1 MEKKY
6 EFAKGGSKKWMDR
19 TLHRIIA
26 TEDFD
31 DVKKGDLG
39 GYIENESNLSREGTC
54 WVYDEAIVYGDAK
67 VYDNAKVYDR
77 AIVYNEAKVY
87 GYAEVYG
94 NVYVRGEL
102 C

>member
-6 EFAKGGSKKWMDR
+6 EFVKGDSKEWKGR

-26 TEDFD
+26 TEDFNN
-31 DVKKGDLG
+31 VKKGDLG

-67 VYDNAKVYDR
+67 VYDNAKVYGR
-77 AIVYNEAKVY
+77 AIVYSEAKVY
-87 GYAEVYG
+87 GNAEVYG
-94 NVYVRGEL
+94 NVYSGEL